1 MRVLK
6 PISQPVPVEGL
17 RTHIYADGADL
28 AAIRALAAE
37 PHIKGFTTNP
47 TLMRRAGIGDY
58 AAFAREVL
66 AVIGERPISFEIF
79 ADEPVEMERQAKTI
93 ASWGANIYVKVP
105 VMNTAGTSMA
115 PLIRRL
121 SAAGIRL
128 NVTALM
134 TPAQVE
140 EVSSALGD
148 GPDAFV
154 SLFAG
159 RVADTGRDPVPLM
172 REALEIMAPRPAQR
186 LIWASP
192 RELLNVFQADEIGCH
207 VITVTHDLLV
217 KLNLVGKDLAAYSL
231 DTVQMFHRDAQASAF
246 AI

>member
-6 PISQPVPVEGL
+6 PIPQPVPIAQL
-17 RTHIYADGADL
+17 RTHIYADGAD
-28 AAIRALAAE
+28 ADAIRALAAE
-37 PHIKGFTTNP
+37 PYVRGFTTNP
-47 TLMRRAGIGDY
+47 TLMRRAGIVDY

-66 AVIGERPISFEIF
+66 SAIGDRPISFEIF

-93 ASWGANIYVKVP
+93 ARWGESVYVKVP
-105 VMNTAGTSMA
+105 VTNTAGASMA

-121 SAAGIRL
+121 AGAGIRL

-140 EVSSALGD
+140 VVSAALD
-148 GPDAFV
+148 GGPEAFI

-172 REALEIMAPRPAQR
+172 REALDIMAARPLQR

-192 RELLNVFQADEIGCH
+192 RELLNIFQADEIGCH
-207 VITVTHDLLV
+207 VITVTHDLLA
-217 KLNLVGKDLAAYSL
+217 KLALVGKDLDAYSL
-231 DTVQMFHRDAQASAF
+231 DTVQMFHRDAQSAAF

>member
-6 PISQPVPVEGL
+6 PIPQPVPVEQL

-28 AAIRALAAE
+28 AAIRALAAD

-47 TLMRRAGIGDY
+47 TLMRRAGITDY
-58 AAFAREVL
+58 AAFARAVL
-66 AVIGERPISFEIF
+66 DVIGERPISFEIF

-93 ASWGANIYVKVP
+93 ASWGANIFVKVP
-105 VMNTAGTSMA
+105 VTNTSGDSMA
-115 PLIRRL
+115 PLVRRL
-121 SAAGIRL
+121 AANGIRL

-140 EVSSALGD
+140 EVSMALDG
-148 GPDAFV
+148 GPDSFI

-159 RVADTGRDPVPLM
+159 RVADTGRDPLPLM
-172 REALEIMAPRPAQR
+172 REALEIMASRPHQR

-192 RELLNVFQADEIGCH
+192 RELLNIFQANDIGCH
-207 VITVTHDLLV
+207 VITVTHELLA
-217 KLNLVGKDLAAYSL
+217 KLALVGKDLGEYSL